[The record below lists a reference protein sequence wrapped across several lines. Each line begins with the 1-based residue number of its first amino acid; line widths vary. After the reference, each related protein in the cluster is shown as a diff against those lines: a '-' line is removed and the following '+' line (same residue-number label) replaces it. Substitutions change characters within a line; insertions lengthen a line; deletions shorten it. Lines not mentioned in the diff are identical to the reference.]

1 MYFHGYVCNHDHCVL
16 QFIFLVP
23 HILAVTSE
31 PTCASAQVLSVQ
43 MRRWSVALQ
52 ISDARPADRL
62 CSKHRGRQAHAVGE
76 PGQVRARVCAN
87 TCSTLLSRRPAVS
100 KSHPRAESALHTR
113 CRPLRSGGRAIG
125 LKDTDTLCVR
135 NIRDLSQK
143 NLEKRR
149 LQKSR
154 FSQFPLKGSNSPWW

>member
-1 MYFHGYVCNHDHCVL
+1 
-16 QFIFLVP
+16 
-23 HILAVTSE
+23 
-31 PTCASAQVLSVQ
+31 

-52 ISDARPADRL
+52 SLMPGQPTVYAA
-62 CSKHRGRQAHAVGE
+62 STAAGKHAVGE
-76 PGQVRARVCAN
+76 PGQVRARVCTN

-135 NIRDLSQK
+135 NIRDLPQNQSFRFFTLGDTQRFDYVPAYRLSPRFRILHK
-143 NLEKRR
+143 NGFEPIRHKT
-149 LQKSR
+149 R
-154 FSQFPLKGSNSPWW
+154 FFPSKKPESA